1 MRYQLFNALLAVN
14 VIRPVGRHHRGQ
26 MVDIKLTDD
35 RPTDF
40 SNQRLASARG
50 AYFY

>member
-14 VIRPVGRHHRGQ
+14 AVGIHHKGGQ

-40 SNQRLASARG
+40 SIQRLASADI